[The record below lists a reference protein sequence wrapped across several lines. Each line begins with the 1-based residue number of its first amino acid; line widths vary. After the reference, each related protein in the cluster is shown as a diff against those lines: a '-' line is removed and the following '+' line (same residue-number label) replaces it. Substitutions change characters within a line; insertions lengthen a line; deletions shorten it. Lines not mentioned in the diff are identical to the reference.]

1 MKRGSLR
8 GLGLIGVLGL
18 AAMAGCSLVP
28 QPPANGHPQQ
38 EAATAAVTQA
48 EGSERVGEPTLGV
61 QQRIALAYPRVDVGN
76 LVRVGSYTEV
86 LNRSVAND
94 VSEWPAMMY
103 LGESAQI
110 GSVVVTPR
118 EVRIVAGSSVPRA
131 YSPEGDRA
139 VDAPTGSPP
148 TILGQDDRP
157 VLVIPAGASLVMV
170 RIETDP
176 SVGSWLGP
184 GRFDCPGGASSDW
197 GYGPDN
203 FRVSYPGL
211 GETKAESSDFFWF
224 GEFQYP
230 GFACPADGWLYFI
243 AGGLNIER
251 GQLWLEYMSGSE
263 AGQLAFWTLTERPAT
278 GEAGGDG

>member
-8 GLGLIGVLGL
+8 GLGLIGILGL
-18 AAMAGCSLVP
+18 VAIGGCTLAP
-28 QPPANGHPQQ
+28 QGPTNGVTNEQSATV
-38 EAATAAVTQA
+38 AATQAQDSVHVT
-48 EGSERVGEPTLGV
+48 EPILRT
-61 QQRIALAYPRVDVGN
+61 QRRIALAYPRADVGN

-110 GSVVVTPR
+110 GNVTVTPR

-139 VDAPTGSPP
+139 VDAPTGSPS
-148 TILGQDDRP
+148 TIRGQDNRP

-197 GYGPDN
+197 GFGPGN

-224 GEFQYP
+224 GEFQFP

-243 AGGLNIER
+243 AGELNIER
-251 GQLWLEYMSGSE
+251 GQLWLEYMGGSE
-263 AGQLAFWTLTERPAT
+263 AGQLAFWTLTERPGT
-278 GEAGGDG
+278 SEAGGDG